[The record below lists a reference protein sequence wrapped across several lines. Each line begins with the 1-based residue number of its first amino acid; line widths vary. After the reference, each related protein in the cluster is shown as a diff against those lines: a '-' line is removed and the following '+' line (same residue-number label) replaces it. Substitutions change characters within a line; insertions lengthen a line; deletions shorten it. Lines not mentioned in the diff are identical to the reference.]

1 MPELPDIV
9 ILTNSMSDALV
20 NRKIITVQVNQP
32 KVLNQSVE
40 AFRDTVINSAF
51 LGFRQRG
58 KWILASLTND
68 WILAFNLGMGG
79 AIRLHTAHDEP
90 NPRQERVIF
99 TLDTNEQLWIRFW
112 WFGHVHT
119 ISSSKLNQHPQLG
132 TLGIEPLSDAFSLD
146 VFTSMLQDRRGR
158 IKNYL
163 LNQRFIAGIGNV
175 YVQDI
180 LWLAGIHPTRKA
192 NTLTINEIRRLH
204 QAIKRGLHIGIAN
217 GPGPGEQDLWGTRGR
232 WNKVPDFPYVAYRTG
247 KACPTCSNPIEETR
261 VGNTTSYIC
270 PHCQT

>member
-9 ILTNSMSDALV
+9 LLAKSMNDALV
-20 NRKIITVQVNQP
+20 NRTIINVQVNQP

-40 AFRDTVINSAF
+40 AFQNAMTNSTF
-51 LGFRQRG
+51 FGFRQRG
-58 KWILASLTND
+58 KWILATLTND

-79 AIRLHTAHDEP
+79 AIRLHSAHDEP

-112 WFGHVHT
+112 WFGHVH
-119 ISSSKLNQHPQLG
+119 IVPSSKLSDHPQLG
-132 TLGIEPLSDAFSLD
+132 TLGIEPLSIAFSLD
-146 VFTSMLQDRRGR
+146 TLTSMLRGRRGR

-180 LWLAGIHPTRKA
+180 LWLAGIHPMRKA
-192 NTLTINEIRRLH
+192 HSLAPNEIRLLH
-204 QAIKRGLHIGIAN
+204 QAIQRGLRIGITN
-217 GPGPGEQDLWGTRGR
+217 GPGPGEQDLWGNRGR
-232 WNKVPDFPYVAYRTG
+232 WNKVPEFPFIAYRTG
-247 KACPTCSNPIEETR
+247 QACPKCNVPIEEIR
-261 VGNTTSYIC
+261 VSNTTSYVC
-270 PHCQT
+270 SHCQI

>member
-9 ILTNSMSDALV
+9 ILAKSMNDALV
-20 NRKIITVQVNQP
+20 DRKIINIQVNQP

-40 AFRDTVINSAF
+40 SFQNVVINSAF
-51 LGFRQRG
+51 LCFRQRG
-58 KWILASLTND
+58 KWILASLNNG
-68 WILAFNLGMGG
+68 WVLAFNLGMGG
-79 AIRLHTAHDEP
+79 AIRLHSAQDEP

-99 TLDTNEQLWIRFW
+99 TLDTNEQLWVRFW

-119 ISSSKLNQHPQLG
+119 LPSSTLSDHPQLG
-132 TLGIEPLSDAFSLD
+132 ALGIEPLSNAFSLE
-146 VFTSMLQDRRGR
+146 VFTSMLLGRRGR
-158 IKNYL
+158 IKDYL
-163 LNQRFIAGIGNV
+163 LNQRFVAGIGNV

-180 LWLAGIHPTRKA
+180 LWLAGIHPMRKA
-192 NTLTINEIRRLH
+192 NTFTTNEIRFLY
-204 QAIKRGLHIGIAN
+204 QAIQRGLRIGIAN

-232 WNKVPDFPYVAYRTG
+232 WNKVPDFPFIAYRTG
-247 KACPTCSNPIEETR
+247 KPCPMCTTPIEEIR